1 MSNILEL
8 AYNTEEPKMIIPE
21 YGRNVQKMIDHA
33 ITIED
38 KEEQKNVLMQS

>member
-1 MSNILEL
+1 MGNILEL

-21 YGRNVQKMIDHA
+21 YGRNIQKMIDHA

-38 KEEQKNVLMQS
+38 KEEQKKCAGN

>member
-1 MSNILEL
+1 MGNSLEL
-8 AYNTEEPKMIIPE
+8 AYNTEEAKMIIPE

-38 KEEQKNVLMQS
+38 KTERKK